1 MYKIYDPPKE
11 VKTTK
16 DVAAKLLIDIDEINK
31 SFANTK
37 YLCRKEVVKL
47 LNAIFT
53 YLMRYA
59 EPMFAE
65 CEVVNMTTHC
75 VAQAIALHDDSKS
88 SSSPLSD
95 IPIICDGKVSDD
107 FEKKKHIIPRI
118 IVDGMRTYYLFTK
131 IPYHIMKEINVVT
144 AQKRTPVKRNMNGEN
159 GHHDYHVFS
168 ERFFVSL
175 EGKAFKNIRQ
185 LSKKFE
191 RETMDILNNDQKL
204 MEDRLERMIAQ
215 MMPYLADP
223 NYEVPGRAK
232 TSSVVIQKLRDND
245 PFLAVTDRDICKI
258 VERRRDAIKNAR
270 ETELNK
276 IVKYNQSLLE
286 NIPLAKNTKK
296 AVKKVRVNY
305 SKNV

>member
-1 MYKIYDPPKE
+1 ME
-11 VKTTK
+11 
-16 DVAAKLLIDIDEINK
+16 KLAMISKRK
-31 SFANTK
+31 SI
-37 YLCRKEVVKL
+37 LSRGL
-47 LNAIFT
+47 LS
-53 YLMRYA
+53 MV
-59 EPMFAE
+59 
-65 CEVVNMTTHC
+65 CEH
-75 VAQAIALHDDSKS
+75 
-88 SSSPLSD
+88 
-95 IPIICDGKVSDD
+95 IIC
-107 FEKKKHIIPRI
+107 
-118 IVDGMRTYYLFTK
+118 LQK

-286 NIPLAKNTKK
+286 NILLAKNTKK